1 MEIILF
7 CHTCVKSSINL
18 IPVLLSPLSNTVRI
32 FYLSIC
38 SHWNKYPILQHNL
51 SPLIQSSTIQ
61 LLRFPFSF
69 FLMPV
74 YWFALSQTNNIN
86 KPHAILIFIILH
98 LLVYPA
104 SNGYNS
110 YMDRDTES
118 IGGIKNPM
126 LPTRQLFY
134 ASLILDAI
142 AIVLS
147 SIISLYFVLGIV
159 AYILA
164 SRAYSFRGI
173 RLKQYPV
180 IGYLTVIFFQG
191 AVTFFLVMHGSSND
205 KSLTVPVFAMI
216 GASLLIGGFY
226 PLTQIYQH
234 QQDKADGVT
243 TLSLLLGYKGT
254 FIFTGIIYF
263 LAVTTLA
270 YQLISTLQQT
280 SFFIIQIFFIP
291 VLVYFL
297 WWFKQVALKHTAA
310 NFVNTMRMTVLASVC
325 TNAAFITLFLIE
337 KL

>member
-1 MEIILF
+1 ML
-7 CHTCVKSSINL
+7 
-18 IPVLLSPLSNTVRI
+18 
-32 FYLSIC
+32 
-38 SHWNKYPILQHNL
+38 
-51 SPLIQSSTIQ
+51 SSTIQ
-61 LLRFPFSF
+61 LLRFHFSF

-74 YWFALSQTNNIN
+74 YWFALSQTDDIN
-86 KPHAILIFIILH
+86 KANAVLIFIILH

-118 IGGIKNPM
+118 VGGIKNPKQ
-126 LPTRQLFY
+126 PTKQLFY
-134 ASLILDAI
+134 VTLLLDGIAI
-142 AIVLS
+142 ALS
-147 SIISLYFVLGIV
+147 FIISLYFVLGII

-164 SRAYSFRGI
+164 SRAYSYRGI

-180 IGYLTVIFFQG
+180 IGYITVVFFQG
-191 AVTFFLVMHGSSND
+191 AVTFFLVMHGCSID
-205 KSLTVPVFAMI
+205 KTLTVPFFAMI
-216 GASLLIGGFY
+216 AASLLIGGFY

-234 QQDKADGVT
+234 QQDKEDGVT

-254 FIFTGIIYF
+254 FIFTAIIYVF
-263 LAVTTLA
+263 AVSTLA
-270 YQLISTLQQT
+270 YQLISTLQQN

-297 WWFKQVALKHTAA
+297 WWFRQVSLKHTAA
-310 NFVNTMRMTVLASVC
+310 NFVNTMRMTMLASVC